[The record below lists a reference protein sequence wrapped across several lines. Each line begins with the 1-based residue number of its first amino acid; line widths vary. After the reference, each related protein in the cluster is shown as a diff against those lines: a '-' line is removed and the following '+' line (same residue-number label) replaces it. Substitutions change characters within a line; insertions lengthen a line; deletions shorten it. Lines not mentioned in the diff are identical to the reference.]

1 MKGSPKKKSEI
12 MCFTQLEFHNT
23 KPLPKLGS
31 QNQPILEKNVA
42 SNRRKHCLE
51 VISLQDRSRRMLYRL
66 VLIDKDEGKGE
77 KLNAVL

>member
-31 QNQPILEKNVA
+31 QANP
-42 SNRRKHCLE
+42 
-51 VISLQDRSRRMLYRL
+51 SLKKM
-66 VLIDKDEGKGE
+66 
-77 KLNAVL
+77 